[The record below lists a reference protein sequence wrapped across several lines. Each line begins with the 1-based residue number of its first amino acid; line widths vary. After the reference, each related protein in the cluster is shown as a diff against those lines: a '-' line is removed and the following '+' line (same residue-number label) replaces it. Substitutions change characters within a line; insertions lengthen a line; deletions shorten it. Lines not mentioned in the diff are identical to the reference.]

1 MSLHRPSIRGRA
13 RADRGPLLL
22 TALVVLVAVLLTAA
36 VPPLI
41 DRRADR
47 AVTEAVGDA
56 GDAANMI
63 AQVPFEAEIPGYP
76 RVRRPNSATVADG
89 YAGSAQQLLDPTLRS
104 VFGPPVVSVSSSDL
118 ELKTGDRPGRTLRL
132 VYVGE
137 PAPLTW
143 IDGSPPAQDSSRGE
157 ERAGPAPWPVSVGLS
172 EAASEVLDLGTGDRV
187 RTEDREGGRVELRI
201 SGIYRAQN
209 PSDQVWKAQ
218 PQLLEP
224 VVFTDT
230 RGITTSFTSV
240 LLSADSLPDG
250 RLATAPTDMG
260 VTIEFMPTAGSI
272 TRDNAP
278 TVIDSLVELGAG
290 SGVAQDDGPA
300 IDFNTR
306 LSGVLERVLDQI
318 SVATALAMV
327 LLGAVLV
334 AVGLALLLTADL
346 LTRRRGGVLTG
357 LRRRGASLPGLWA
370 ELAVESLFLTLLAG
384 GTGLLLVRWSV
395 GAVSLTWPLPVLVV
409 AALGA
414 PTVGVVTAARATTGR
429 AAPANRSA
437 RRTLAVTRQLRR
449 LTAEAAVLL
458 ATVGAVIALSQR
470 GIVTQDGAGGA
481 AASLFPALA
490 PTLVAVTGG
499 ILLLRVLPPVLEG
512 LLRASERFRGSL
524 PLLAAS
530 RARATAG
537 RALPLVLIV
546 TSVSLGV
553 FALSVRATASPT
565 TSAAARLPADARPL
579 AGALAD
585 GLRDLALV
593 TGVLLFVL
601 AVVALV
607 VGALGGARERGE
619 TAARLRT
626 LGLTGADTR
635 WICLGE
641 LLPVALVGGL
651 VGWVLGR
658 VLASRA
664 IGLLSLRVLN
674 DLPAD
679 PPLVVPVITYAP
691 VVLLIVTVVLVAA
704 VESSLRRRER
714 LGQVLRA

>member
-1 MSLHRPSIRGRA
+1 MSLHRPSMRGRA

-22 TALVVLVAVLLTAA
+22 TALVVFVAVLITAA

-47 AVTEAVGDA
+47 AVAEAVSAA
-56 GDAANMI
+56 GDAAGMT
-63 AQVPFEAEIPGYP
+63 AQVPFDAETPGYP

-89 YAGSAQQLLDPTLRS
+89 YAGSAQQLLNPTLRS

-118 ELKTGDRPGRTLRL
+118 ELRTGGLPGRTLRL

-137 PAPLTW
+137 PASLTW
-143 IDGSPPAQDSSRGE
+143 TDGSPPAQDPSRGE

-172 EAASEVLDLGTGDRV
+172 EAASEVLGLSTGDRV

-209 PSDQVWKAQ
+209 PSDQVWKVQ

-224 VVFTDT
+224 AVFTDT

-250 RLATAPTDMG
+250 RLATAPTDMD
-260 VTIEFMPTAGSI
+260 VTIEFRPTAGSI
-272 TRDNAP
+272 SRDNAP
-278 TVIDSLVELGAG
+278 VVIDSLVELGAG
-290 SGVAQDDGPA
+290 SGVAQDEGPA

-306 LSGVLERVLDQI
+306 LSGVLERILDQI
-318 SVATALAMV
+318 AVATALAIV

-334 AVGLALLLTADL
+334 AVGLALALTADL

-370 ELAVESLFLTLLAG
+370 ELAVESVLVTLLAG
-384 GTGLLLVRWSV
+384 GAAALVVRLLIDELSLAWS
-395 GAVSLTWPLPVLVV
+395 LPVLFVAVV
-409 AALGA
+409 GP
-414 PTVGVVTAARATTGR
+414 PTVAVLAAARATNHR

-449 LTAEAAVLL
+449 ITTEVAVLL
-458 ATVGAVIALSQR
+458 AAVGAYTALSQR
-470 GIVTQDGAGGA
+470 GIATNNGA
-481 AASLFPALA
+481 AASLLPALA
-490 PTLVAVTGG
+490 PSLVAVSGG
-499 ILLLRVLPPVLEG
+499 ILLLRILPPALTG
-512 LLRASERFRGSL
+512 FLRPAGRLRGSL

-530 RARATAG
+530 RAGATAG
-537 RALPLVLIV
+537 RVLPLVLIV
-546 TSVSLGV
+546 TSCALAV
-553 FALSVRATASPT
+553 FALSVRATASGSGPV
-565 TSAAARLPADARPL
+565 APDARPL

-593 TGVLLFVL
+593 AGLLLMALAVL
-601 AVVALV
+601 ALV
-607 VGALGGARERGE
+607 IGALGSAPERGE

-626 LGLTGADTR
+626 LGLTVADTR

-641 LLPVALVGGL
+641 LLPVALAGGL
-651 VGWVLGR
+651 VGWMLGR

-664 IGLLSLRVLN
+664 VGLLSLRVLN

-679 PPLVVPVITYAP
+679 PALVVPVITYVP